1 MAVIAPP
8 ALAPPRFDCVSAEDL
23 TVRRSTRTAD
33 SAALKQNGIVDAH
46 DGPSNHYGYPF
57 CQARFFPGA
66 SFPGL
71 QNYEYDRTKYYYLAT
86 HLGEGRVFTDEK
98 DCDIFLRLHPCASV
112 VKRMGLY
119 SLGDAIAQWCLGHCH
134 KMPQRHSLRAKP
146 SITTPYDLTTYNH
159 GVQQSRYP
167 RGPAC
172 EHEAA
177 VITLSKSRS
186 KPKRVQG
193 TAARTSGVS
202 RAHTAA
208 PATVSRSRTTAA
220 PYKATS
226 SSKTA
231 LPRVATATAEVTCGA
246 PRQYI
251 GKTPPCS
258 RPLAANASVSGG
270 GSAAPIAPAT
280 PVASGSGTAAAAD
293 PCAHAEAA
301 AAKTKDIK
309 FKIVPDLKAAL
320 AWHDSHTRSLV

>member
-57 CQARFFPGA
+57 CQAR
-66 SFPGL
+66 L

-193 TAARTSGVS
+193 PLHVLLAS
-202 RAHTAA
+202 RAPIPLRLRPSRAPAPPPRLIKLPPLPKPLCRVSPPPPLRSPAA
-208 PATVSRSRTTAA
+208 PLVSTLAKPRPARGRW
-220 PYKATS
+220 
-226 SSKTA
+226 
-231 LPRVATATAEVTCGA
+231 LPMHL
-246 PRQYI
+246 
-251 GKTPPCS
+251 S
-258 RPLAANASVSGG
+258 LAG